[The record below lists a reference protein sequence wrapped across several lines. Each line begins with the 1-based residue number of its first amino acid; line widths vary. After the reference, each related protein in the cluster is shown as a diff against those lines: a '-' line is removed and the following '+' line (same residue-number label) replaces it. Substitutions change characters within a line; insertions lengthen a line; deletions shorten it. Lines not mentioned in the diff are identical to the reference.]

1 MAEGPRMMSGKQ
13 ELNLVGR
20 VRTSSHDKTYIR
32 ILNTKFQT
40 FIMSVSGWLPHILPT
55 RSPSVVVW

>member
-1 MAEGPRMMSGKQ
+1 MMSGKQ

-32 ILNTKFQT
+32 ILNTTFQT
-40 FIMSVSGWLPHILPT
+40 FIMSVSGWLPHTLPT